1 MMEKFKT
8 AFMVHAP
15 DAEVSKHR
23 CQIETG
29 MYQLF
34 VQLVRSQQEAL
45 EVARKLVLEV
55 GVHSIILCP
64 GFTYKDVAEI
74 QSAVEGKAAI
84 CMSHSDPP
92 GSRITAAAME
102 RAGWFRK

>member
-1 MMEKFKT
+1 MEKFKA
-8 AFMVHAP
+8 AFMAHAP
-15 DAEVSKHR
+15 DAEVSRHK
-23 CQIETG
+23 CQIETE

-34 VQLVRSQQEAL
+34 VQLVRTQQETL
-45 EVARKLVLEV
+45 EVARKLVLEE

-84 CMSHSDPP
+84 CVSHSDPP
-92 GSRITAAAME
+92 GSRITAAVME
-102 RAGWFRK
+102 RLGWFRK

>member
-1 MMEKFKT
+1 MNKFIT
-8 AFMVHAP
+8 AFIAHAP

-29 MYQLF
+29 IYQLF
-34 VQLVRSQQEAL
+34 VQLVRTQQEAL
-45 EVARKLVLEV
+45 EVARKLVEED
-55 GVHSIILCP
+55 GVQSIILCP

-74 QSAVEGKAAI
+74 QAVVEGKAAI

-92 GSRITAAAME
+92 GSRITAAVME
-102 RAGWFRK
+102 RVGWFRK